1 MRAPFQVTSLPISV
15 ITVTPAQQCRM
26 GGHVVLARVC
36 AQPDEA
42 GVRGP
47 EPAAAEVERAQVVLE
62 VDMQPR
68 APGRAGLAGGDL
80 HQPGA
85 DSVPP
90 QRPGHHGVE
99 DERVHAAV
107 PGHVDEPGQ
116 LGTAAGT
123 HPAQA
128 VPVHLRLPVMVG
140 GSAAEA
146 AGVQGLN
153 LGAGEVAAPLVADHR
168 ATVRTAWTK

>member
-1 MRAPFQVTSLPISV
+1 
-15 ITVTPAQQCRM
+15 
-26 GGHVVLARVC
+26 
-36 AQPDEA
+36 
-42 GVRGP
+42 
-47 EPAAAEVERAQVVLE
+47 
-62 VDMQPR
+62 MQPL
-68 APGRAGLAGGDL
+68 ASGRFGLAGGGL
-80 HQPGA
+80 YQPGA

-90 QRPGHHGVE
+90 QRPGDHGVE

-116 LGTAAGT
+116 LGTATGT

-128 VPVHLRLPVMVG
+128 VPLHLRLPVVASR
-140 GSAAEA
+140 SAAEPF
-146 AGVQGLN
+146 GVQGLN